1 MADYLADTDV
11 PIDYQR
17 RRRADYA
24 KLLPEKVWS
33 QICRDTATPGPRPV
47 RARVARCFLFERISG
62 QPASA
67 SPWALNDSAFR
78 TKTADFPRHLT
89 LELFQALDE
98 HAHAFPAGQGIADEP
113 IVWHPPKGL
122 LDGLDLP
129 APDPDAINPTELHR
143 VMAVHG
149 IKLGAAAH
157 RLSTSLDAVRYLLE
171 THPAPLP
178 VPVLGSRV
186 ATSHNRAYCIA
197 KSALSR
203 DRLADLYEAQRMS
216 LCDIAATVGVSRQ
229 TIAHLAHDYDLP
241 LREPGLH
248 ARTTIDRDWLY
259 DQHACVEPARESHH
273 AQLGQ
278 FTVGDAAPF
287 PI

>member
-1 MADYLADTDV
+1 M
-11 PIDYQR
+11 
-17 RRRADYA
+17 
-24 KLLPEKVWS
+24 
-33 QICRDTATPGPRPV
+33 
-47 RARVARCFLFERISG
+47 SG

-98 HAHAFPAGQGIADEP
+98 HAHAFLAAQGIDDEP

-129 APDPDAINPTELHR
+129 GPDPDAINPTELHR

-149 IKLGAAAH
+149 IKLGTAAH

-178 VPVLGSRV
+178 VPVPGTRV
-186 ATSHNRAYCIA
+186 ATSHNRAYCTA
-197 KSALSR
+197 RSALSR

-216 LCDIAATVGVSRQ
+216 LRESPPRSVSAAKQSLTSPTTMTCRS
-229 TIAHLAHDYDLP
+229 ANPACM
-241 LREPGLH
+241 H
-248 ARTTIDRDWLY
+248 ARRSTGTGSTTNT
-259 DQHACVEPARESHH
+259 S
-273 AQLGQ
+273 
-278 FTVGDAAPF
+278 TNAAPF
-287 PI
+287 PT